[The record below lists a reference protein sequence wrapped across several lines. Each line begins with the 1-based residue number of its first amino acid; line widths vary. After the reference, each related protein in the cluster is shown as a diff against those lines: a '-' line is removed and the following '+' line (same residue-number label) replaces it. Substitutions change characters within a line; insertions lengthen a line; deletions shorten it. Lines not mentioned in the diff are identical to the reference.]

1 MHPSSVALVVGL
13 SLCAATALLQIT
25 VDAGTTLRPVAPRLF
40 GTNLEPKDQSDQ
52 PVRDLI
58 ASLGLRTHRYPGGG
72 WPGWHW
78 QTGPPAGAPLA
89 LPHRRGSLPA
99 QSACRA
105 RSPMPS
111 RPQRQRIR
119 NILLAGTPYDAF
131 LMEEAGFRRRE
142 QPWPDD
148 APVFELVRTAD
159 ETVEAV
165 QQGGVDLLIIGSQLK
180 DATGFEVR
188 DRVRALT
195 PALATVIVTS
205 DNQARG
211 VVRDPAK
218 APDPSGLF
226 VWYGAPSVLRTLV
239 RLQEDERNFRPAL
252 ASTEGLAV
260 LIVEDEP
267 NFYSHYLPAVY
278 ERIYACTVD
287 LLPRTARPRS
297 PWNDVATR
305 PFVILRH
312 NFEDAFAV
320 VARYSRQLLA
330 LITDIEYPMGGV
342 LRSDAGLRLLYRA
355 RALQAHMPVVV
366 QSHQPEHRAAVEE
379 AGASFLHKGS
389 NHLLSELGKFLSDF
403 CGFGPFV
410 FRWPAGAEFGRADNL
425 AELRDLIARVPD
437 VVFEHHGL
445 HNDFSSWLAVH
456 GYGDL
461 AKAVRELT
469 ITETDVRARFLQ
481 LLDETLVS

>member
-1 MHPSSVALVVGL
+1 M
-13 SLCAATALLQIT
+13 
-25 VDAGTTLRPVAPRLF
+25 
-40 GTNLEPKDQSDQ
+40 
-52 PVRDLI
+52 
-58 ASLGLRTHRYPGGG
+58 
-72 WPGWHW
+72 
-78 QTGPPAGAPLA
+78 
-89 LPHRRGSLPA
+89 
-99 QSACRA
+99 SA
-105 RSPMPS
+105 

-131 LMEEAGFRRRE
+131 LMEEAGFRRRD
-142 QPWPDD
+142 QAWPED
-148 APVFELVRTAD
+148 APTFELVRTAA
-159 ETVEAV
+159 ETVEAAR
-165 QQGGVDLLIIGSQLK
+165 QGGFDLLVLGSQVK
-180 DATGFEVR
+180 DSSSLDLRE
-188 DRVRALT
+188 RVRAAL
-195 PALATVIVTS
+195 PALPMVIVTS
-205 DNQARG
+205 DNQVRG
-211 VVRDPAK
+211 VVRDPDK
-218 APDPSGLF
+218 APDPTGLF

-252 ASTEGLAV
+252 ASTEGLGV

-278 ERIYACTVD
+278 ERIYACSVD

-297 PWNDVATR
+297 AWTDVTTR

-312 NFEDAFAV
+312 NFEDAFAI

-330 LITDIEYPMGGV
+330 LVTDIEYPMGGV
-342 LRSDAGLRLLYRA
+342 LRADAGLRLLYRS

-379 AGASFLHKGS
+379 AGAAFLHKGS
-389 NHLLSELGKFLSDF
+389 NHLLSELGQFLTEF

-410 FRWPAGAEFGRADNL
+410 FRWPAGAEFGRANTL
-425 AELRDLIARVPD
+425 TELRDLIARVPD

-461 AKAVRELT
+461 ARAVRELT
-469 ITETDVRARFLQ
+469 ITEMDVRTRSLQ
-481 LLDETLVS
+481 LLDQTLAWDVR

>member
-1 MHPSSVALVVGL
+1 M
-13 SLCAATALLQIT
+13 
-25 VDAGTTLRPVAPRLF
+25 
-40 GTNLEPKDQSDQ
+40 
-52 PVRDLI
+52 
-58 ASLGLRTHRYPGGG
+58 
-72 WPGWHW
+72 
-78 QTGPPAGAPLA
+78 PP
-89 LPHRRGSLPA
+89 
-99 QSACRA
+99 
-105 RSPMPS
+105 

-131 LMEEAGFRRRE
+131 LMEEAGFRRHD
-142 QPWPDD
+142 QPWPAE
-148 APVFELVRTAD
+148 APAFELVRTVD
-159 ETVEAV
+159 EAV
-165 QQGGVDLLIIGSQLK
+165 AAATRGDVDLLILGSQLR
-180 DATGFEVR
+180 DATGVEAR
-188 DRVRALT
+188 DRVRTAVPTL
-195 PALATVIVTS
+195 PTVIVTS

-211 VVRDPAK
+211 IVRDPAK

-239 RLQEDERNFRPAL
+239 RLQEDERNFRNAL
-252 ASTEGLAV
+252 ATTEGLAV

-278 ERIYACTVD
+278 ERIYSCTVD
-287 LLPRTARPRS
+287 LLPRPARPRS
-297 PWNDVATR
+297 EWTDVATR

-312 NFEDAFAV
+312 NFEDAFAII
-320 VARYSRQLLA
+320 ARYSRQLLA

-342 LRSDAGLRLLYRA
+342 LRADAGLRLLYRA

-366 QSHQPEHRAAVEE
+366 QSHQPETRGAVEE

-389 NHLLSELGKFLSDF
+389 NHLLSELGKFLADY

-410 FRWPAGAEFGRADNL
+410 FRWPAGVEFGRANNL
-425 AELRDLIARVPD
+425 AELRDLIARVPE

-481 LLDETLVS
+481 LLGETLIRDAR